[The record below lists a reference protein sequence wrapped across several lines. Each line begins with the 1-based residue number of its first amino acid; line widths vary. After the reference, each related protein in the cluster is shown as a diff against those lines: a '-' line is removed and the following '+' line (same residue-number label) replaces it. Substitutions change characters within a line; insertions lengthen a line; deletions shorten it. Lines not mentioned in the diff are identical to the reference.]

1 MQIPWELLFDGQD
14 FLCRRFSMGRLVSTQ
29 QALVER
35 QERRPEQSLKMLIVA
50 DPQGDL
56 PAAAREGT
64 TIREDLAGEA
74 ERLRVDLRHRV
85 GTASVKAAL
94 GQYDVLHY
102 AGHADYDLQEPAQ
115 SGWRL
120 ADGKL
125 TAREVMQLGTAATL
139 PALVFCNACQSGQ
152 TQAWTLSQE
161 AEQGI
166 YGLANAFLLAGAQHY
181 IGSFWEIPDQPSS
194 TFAIAFYRALAQ
206 GTGVGEALR
215 RARQAL
221 AERYGE
227 ASVVWASYVLYGDPT
242 CRYLEAMED
251 EFVVD
256 PEPAVAETVT
266 RGESRPRR
274 RRTALWGLGVGALL
288 AVALLAV
295 LVGPQWWTRT
305 APPPSPLSIAYQAL
319 DEGAPE
325 RAKALFQQQVEDP
338 EPRTRSQA
346 YAGLAAVALAG
357 GDYQRALDFAAQAE
371 TADADIGYSHV
382 IRGHI
387 FLNQGKTAEALAA
400 YRTATARPHT
410 LPWQQAIAYDR
421 LGRLYAAQGD
431 TAKALEHYDKAM
443 TQHRDLAVV
452 HANKAHLLDQLG
464 KHQEALDLYR
474 QALQLNPDDPLT
486 ALLLRD
492 AERRQQLTQD
502 REQQQRIDQLVD
514 ELVRAYREDPRPAAP
529 EDEWTSRPL
538 TLAFLPFQHQEA
550 LSARAGQAEFVVL
563 SLTQALRASGRVTVV
578 EREVLDKVLAELKL
592 SATDIVNA
600 PQALRRGK
608 ILAARLL
615 ATGSLSRFGTMGL
628 LSVRLI
634 ETETTM
640 INAAVSQFVERPDE
654 VVGTVQRVSQ
664 TMLHDIR
671 RTYPLQGRIVRLTPQ
686 GEVVLDIGARHGVTP
701 GLVLQVFD
709 SEPPVG
715 ADTQVIPAPVGRIE
729 VTQVTGQLSQA
740 RVLEQLEPF
749 EPGRKVREVV
759 EP

>member
-1 MQIPWELLFDGQD
+1 
-14 FLCRRFSMGRLVSTQ
+14 
-29 QALVER
+29 
-35 QERRPEQSLKMLIVA
+35 MLIVA

-56 PAAAREGT
+56 LAAAREGK
-64 TIREDLAGEA
+64 TIHEDLAGEA
-74 ERLRVDLRHRV
+74 ERLRIDLRYHRV
-85 GTASVKAAL
+85 GTASVKTAL
-94 GQYDVLHY
+94 GQYNVLHY
-102 AGHADYDLQEPAQ
+102 AGHADYDLQDPAQ

-125 TAREVMQLGTAATL
+125 TAQDVLQLGAAAAM

-152 TQAWTLSQE
+152 TQAWTFSQE
-161 AEQGI
+161 AEQSL

-194 TFAIAFYRALAQ
+194 SFAIAFYRALAQ

-227 ASVVWASYVLYGDPT
+227 ESVVWASYVLYGDPT
-242 CRYLEAMED
+242 CRYLEAMQE
-251 EFVVD
+251 ELLAE
-256 PEPAVAETVT
+256 PEPVVAETVT
-266 RGESRPRR
+266 RGESRPRQ

-288 AVALLAV
+288 ALALLAV
-295 LVGPQWWTRT
+295 LLGPQWWTRS

-319 DEGAPE
+319 DQGEPDK
-325 RAKALFQQQVEDP
+325 AKALLQQQVEAP

-346 YAGLAAVALAG
+346 YTGLAAIALAS

-400 YRTATARPHT
+400 YRTAITKPHT

-431 TAKALEHYDKAM
+431 TAKALEHYDKAT

-452 HANKAHLLDQLG
+452 HANKAHLLDKLG

-474 QALQLNPDDPLT
+474 QALQLSPDDPVT
-486 ALLLRD
+486 TLLLRD
-492 AERRQQLTQD
+492 AERRQQLAHD

-538 TLAFLPFQHQEA
+538 TVAFLPFQHQEA
-550 LSARAGQAEFVVL
+550 LSARAGEAEFIIL
-563 SLTQALRASGRVTVV
+563 SLTQALRDSGRVTVV
-578 EREVLDKVLAELKL
+578 EREVLDKVLTELKL
-592 SATDIVNA
+592 SAADIVNA
-600 PQALRRGK
+600 PQALRKGK
-608 ILAARLL
+608 FLAARLL
-615 ATGSLSRFGTMGL
+615 ATGSLSRFGQMGL

-654 VVGTVQRVSQ
+654 VIGIMQRVSQ
-664 TMLHDIR
+664 NVLHEIR

-686 GEVVLDIGARHGVTP
+686 GEVVLDIGAQHGMTP

-709 SEPPVG
+709 SEMPV
-715 ADTQVIPAPVGRIE
+715 DTDTRVIPAPVGRIE

-759 EP
+759 AQ